1 MHCPACGVE
10 AVQTAAYCHKCG
22 QRLDSVGASDP
33 TDSPSFEGSVS
44 PAGAFQQAAAA
55 RRETQPPPEEE
66 LWRGGYS
73 PKAMLGAWVISGC
86 VSFAILIGGILLMPK
101 SLFNWLILLVVMLL
115 PWLYCVSVLG
125 FRRMSVHYTLT
136 TQRLIHERGVV
147 RRVHDRIEL
156 LDVDD
161 IAFEQGP
168 LERLAGVGT
177 IRITSHDRTDPELVL
192 PGIEEVKR
200 VAGILD
206 DARLAERRRRGLQV
220 EQI

>member
-10 AVQTAAYCHKCG
+10 VVPAAVYCHKCG
-22 QRLDSVGASDP
+22 QRLDSAVAGDAQNS
-33 TDSPSFEGSVS
+33 SSFGGSAS
-44 PAGAFQQAAAA
+44 PAGAFQQAASS
-55 RRETQPPPEEE
+55 RRDAKDQPEEE

-73 PKAMLGAWVISGC
+73 SKAMFGAWVISGC
-86 VSFAILIGGILLMPK
+86 ISFVLVLVGIIWVREVSL
-101 SLFNWLILLVVMLL
+101 WLILALGALAPWFYFGAVM
-115 PWLYCVSVLG
+115 G

-136 TQRLIHERGVV
+136 TQRLIHERGVL

-192 PGIEEVKR
+192 PGIEDVKR